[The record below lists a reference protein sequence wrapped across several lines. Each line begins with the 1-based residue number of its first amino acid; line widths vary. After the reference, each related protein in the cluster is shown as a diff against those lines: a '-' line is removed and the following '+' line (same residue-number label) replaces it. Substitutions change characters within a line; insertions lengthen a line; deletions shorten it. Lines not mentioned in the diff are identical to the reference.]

1 MEETQ
6 RQKLSKY
13 FEAPTG
19 EAKEKKEKRKKKK
32 KVRFQAA
39 ISLSFYLEATKKQS
53 FLNQKSPSKTTIN
66 SWSDVA
72 IFIKKN

>member
-19 EAKEKKEKRKKKK
+19 EAKERKKRKKKNFFFG
-32 KVRFQAA
+32 FQAA
-39 ISLSFYLEATKKQS
+39 ISLSFYLEATKVEL
-53 FLNQKSPSKTTIN
+53 LN
-66 SWSDVA
+66 
-72 IFIKKN
+72 